1 MFNKIFYIR
10 KASNEE
16 AIKKLKPIYE
26 YKNNKRDP
34 HDILNQRKLKQQNKF
49 YLQKI
54 GQKRSI
60 YNNDQWRKDFT
71 KSQFFK
77 KNICL
82 FPALA
87 DTKYKNKDIFNI
99 KYKNYF
105 DDVKFKDLRSF
116 SQPRKKIFEQENEKN
131 EIETNINCRNKKN
144 INYTSANSTIK
155 NKSNNSNNI
164 TFSDNKTDSI
174 YKDDN
179 IISLKFIMYNN
190 NLREIG
196 NIVHCNK
203 KDLFS
208 DVVDKLMKNQKNLNK
223 NKIKG
228 FTIKNNKNIIIDKNK
243 TIEGNKLGN
252 NANIIINI

>member
-34 HDILNQRKLKQQNKF
+34 HDILNQRKLKQQNKL

-54 GQKRSI
+54 GQKHSF
-60 YNNDQWRKDFT
+60 YNNDQWRKDFA

-116 SQPRKKIFEQENEKN
+116 SQPKKKILEQENEKN
-131 EIETNINCRNKKN
+131 EIETYINCRNKKN
-144 INYTSANSTIK
+144 INYTSVNSTIK

-164 TFSDNKTDSI
+164 TFSDNKTDSN
-174 YKDDN
+174 YKDNN
-179 IISLKFIMYNN
+179 IISLKFIM
-190 NLREIG
+190 
-196 NIVHCNK
+196 K
-203 KDLFS
+203 ASF
-208 DVVDKLMKNQKNLNK
+208 
-223 NKIKG
+223 
-228 FTIKNNKNIIIDKNK
+228 
-243 TIEGNKLGN
+243 
-252 NANIIINI
+252 

>member
-16 AIKKLKPIYE
+16 AIKRLKPMFK

-34 HDILNQRKLKQQNKF
+34 HELLNQRKIKQQNKF

-54 GQKRSI
+54 GQKRSF
-60 YNNDQWRKDFT
+60 YNNAQWKKDFA

-87 DTKYKNKDIFNI
+87 DTKCKNRDIFNK

-105 DDVKFKDLRSF
+105 DDVKFKDLSSF
-116 SQPRKKIFEQENEKN
+116 SQPKKKILEQENEKN
-131 EIETNINCRNKKN
+131 EIETYINCRNKKN
-144 INYTSANSTIK
+144 INYTSVNSTIK
-155 NKSNNSNNI
+155 NKSNNFNNI
-164 TFSDNKTDSI
+164 TFSDNKTDSN
-174 YKDDN
+174 YKDNN
-179 IISLKFIMYNN
+179 IISLKFIMYSNK
-190 NLREIG
+190 LQEIG
-196 NIVHCNK
+196 NIVYCNK

-208 DVVDKLMKNQKNLNK
+208 DVVDKLMKIQKNLNK

-228 FTIKNNKNIIIDKNK
+228 FSIKNNKNLIIDKNK
-243 TIEGNKLGN
+243 TIEDNKLGN
-252 NANIIINI
+252 NANIIINL